1 MKERVVNVKNIR
13 REAAPYLW
21 IWAVYYAWVIL
32 FTTWWTASPIVDT
45 VAVIRLRADIHA
57 VNLIVSALLVL
68 CVKRER
74 FVYTARIG
82 GILLPLAAVIYL
94 FLPLP
99 ESLGPLL
106 VLLLGIGM
114 GLVNSA
120 MLIPFVFILNNTE
133 KFYGVVVSNL
143 LVSLLVFLQT
153 VSGLS
158 ITGNR
163 WFGILMLLAGLGA
176 IPFFRRQDL
185 VNAEPPDKSLIP
197 TTKRVVYLTLLLNL
211 VYAILCKGIGKVF
224 LTVADGQT
232 ALSLEPSYYAGAVLG
247 CVLYAALYALLKN
260 SNQATWSVTFASFIV
275 AMLLYTTLGKGAG
288 WYRLFAILL
297 GVGSTMGMISLYYI
311 QGVIAKKY
319 WSMGYLRRS
328 VVFIG
333 IGGGVTGLLL
343 ADWATASPMTISI
356 LVAVATAGA
365 FLFFLAMNPVLSAS
379 YFSDQWSRDSEAPEV
394 DNDRFAFLRPYSLTR
409 REAEVCI
416 LLLEGYTLRQTAA
429 VLGLSYSTV
438 NTHCASLY
446 RKLAV
451 NSRMELTHKLKQYIV
466 K

>member
-1 MKERVVNVKNIR
+1 MKERVVNYKNIR

-32 FTTWWTASPIVDT
+32 FTTWWTGSTAPDSLATTP
-45 VAVIRLRADIHA
+45 LRANVHS

-68 CVKRER
+68 LMKREW

-82 GILLPLAAVIYL
+82 GALLPMVATVYL
-94 FLPLP
+94 FVPLP
-99 ESLGPLL
+99 EALQPVL

-120 MLIPFVFILNNTE
+120 MLIPFVFVLNNTE
-133 KFYGVVVSNL
+133 KFYGVVISNM
-143 LVSLLVFLQT
+143 LVSLLVLTQT

-163 WFGILMLLAGLGA
+163 WFGITMLLMGLAA

-185 VNAEPPDKSLIP
+185 QKAEPPDKSLIP
-197 TTKRVVYLTLLLNL
+197 TTKKVVYLTLLLNL
-211 VYAILCKGIGKVF
+211 LYAIFCKGIGKVF

-247 CVLYAALYALLKN
+247 CVLYAALYAFLKN

-275 AMLLYTTLGKGAG
+275 AMLLYTTLDEGTGL
-288 WYRLFAILL
+288 YSLFATLL
-297 GVGSTMGMISLYYI
+297 GIGGAMGMINLYYI

-333 IGGGVTGLLL
+333 VGGGITGLLL
-343 ADWATASPMTISI
+343 ADWATASPVTISI
-356 LVAVATAGA
+356 LVAVVAAGA

-379 YFSDQWSRDSEAPEV
+379 YFSDKWSPDSEIPEV
-394 DNDRFAFLRPYSLTR
+394 DNDCFAYLKPYGLTQ
-409 REAEVCI
+409 RETEVCV
-416 LLLEGYTLRQTAA
+416 LLLDGYTLRQAGA
-429 VLGLSYSTV
+429 ILGLAYPTV
-438 NTHCASLY
+438 NTHCTALY
-446 RKLAV
+446 RKLSV
-451 NSRMELTHKLKQYIV
+451 NSRLELARKLKQYIV
-466 K
+466 Q